1 MNDLKRLRD
10 LKGKRI
16 DVVGIGVSNLPLIDF
31 LLDVGADV
39 CARDK
44 KTEVELGELADD
56 LTAKGVHL
64 VLGDSY
70 LENIDADMIFRSPGL
85 RPDLPA
91 FVAAQER
98 GAMLIS
104 EMELF
109 LELTPATVIGI
120 TGSDGK
126 TTTTTLTGLILS
138 EACKRRA
145 CGRVFVGGNIGT
157 PLLNRVFEMTED
169 DFAVVELS
177 SFQLQTA
184 KRSAHIAAVTN
195 VTPNHLNW
203 HVDMKEYERAKANIF
218 AHAPNRRLVVNA
230 ENDVTLAFGRKTA
243 QPKTYFSSK
252 KHFHEEFS
260 LEAGDHAVYERDGA
274 VLLWDGACER
284 AVLSVADIILPGKH
298 NLENYMTAIALTEG
312 YVTAEDVVKV
322 ATTFTGV
329 AHRLERIRV
338 HEGVTYYNSSIDST
352 PTRTAAALS
361 ALTER
366 PIVICGG
373 YDKNVPFEPLAD
385 ALCARAKAVVLT
397 GATASKIR
405 VALEQKKE
413 VQNGTLPVYENS
425 NFVEAV
431 LLAKSIAQK
440 GDTVLLSPACASFDA
455 FKNFEDRGNT
465 FRRIVEHF

>member
-44 KTEVELGELADD
+44 KTQVELGEIADD
-56 LTAKGVHL
+56 LTAKGVPL

-70 LENIDADMIFRSPGL
+70 LENIDAEMIFRSPGL

-98 GAMLIS
+98 GAMLTS

-177 SFQLQTA
+177 SFQLQTV

-203 HVDMKEYERAKANIF
+203 HTDMKEYERAKANIF

-230 ENDVTLAFGRKTA
+230 ENDVTLTFGQGTA
-243 QPKTYFSSK
+243 QPKTYFSSQK
-252 KHFHEEFS
+252 ASHTAF
-260 LEAGDHAVYERDGA
+260 LLQAGDHAVYERDGA

-284 AVLSVADIILPGKH
+284 TVLSVADIILPGKH

-312 YVTAEDVVKV
+312 YATAEDVVKV

-329 AHRLERIRV
+329 AHRLERVRV

-397 GATASKIR
+397 GATAEKIR
-405 VALEQKKE
+405 SALEQTRE

>member
-1 MNDLKRLRD
+1 MSDLKRLRD

-31 LLDVGADV
+31 LLDFGADV

-44 KTEVELGELADD
+44 KTEAELGEIADD
-56 LTAKGVHL
+56 LVAKGVPL

-91 FVAAQER
+91 FVSAQER
-98 GAMLIS
+98 GAELTS

-126 TTTTTLTGLILS
+126 TTTTTLTGLILT
-138 EACKRRA
+138 EACKRSG
-145 CGRVFVGGNIGT
+145 GRVWVGGNIGT
-157 PLLNRVFEMTED
+157 PLLGKISQMTER

-274 VLLWDGACER
+274 VLLWDGACEC
-284 AVLSVADIILPGKH
+284 AILSVADIILPGKH

-312 YVTAEDVVKV
+312 YATAEDVVKV

-352 PTRTAAALS
+352 PTRTTAALS

-405 VALEQKKE
+405 VALEPKKE
-413 VQNGTLPVYENS
+413 VQNGMLPVYEYPD
-425 NFVEAV
+425 FTEAV
-431 LLAKSIAQK
+431 LFAKSIAQK

>member
-1 MNDLKRLRD
+1 LNDLKRLRD

-44 KTEVELGELADD
+44 KTEVELGEIADE
-56 LTAKGVHL
+56 LMAKGVHL

-70 LENIDADMIFRSPGL
+70 LENIDAEMIFRSPGL

-98 GAMLIS
+98 GAMLTS

-177 SFQLQTA
+177 SFQLQTV

-203 HVDMKEYERAKANIF
+203 HTDMKEYERTKANIF
-218 AHAPNRRLVVNA
+218 AHFPNRRLVVNA
-230 ENDVTLAFGRKTA
+230 ENSVTLAFGRETA
-243 QPKTYFSSK
+243 QPKTYFSSQK
-252 KHFHEEFS
+252 ASHTAF
-260 LEAGDHAVYERDGA
+260 LLQAGDHAVYERDGA
-274 VLLWDGACER
+274 VLLWNGTEEHTVIR
-284 AVLSVADIILPGKH
+284 TEDIILPGRH
-298 NLENYMTAIALTEG
+298 NVENYMTAIALTEE
-312 YVTAEDVVKV
+312 YASAEDVLRV
-322 ATTFTGV
+322 ATTFEGV
-329 AHRLERIRV
+329 AHRLERVRV

-373 YDKNVPFEPLAD
+373 YDKNVPFEPLAE

-397 GATASKIR
+397 GATAEKIR
-405 VALEQKKE
+405 SALEQTRE

-431 LLAKSIAQK
+431 LLAKSIAQN